1 LDALIKKVR
10 NLEGVRGQILRAMLG
25 VGGIKFISLP
35 ITLLTSVL
43 LARALGPIGYG
54 NYVFV
59 FTVVSLVALPIGPG
73 LGQLITREV
82 ALYKQVDDRDSLN
95 GIYRRSIQWLSL
107 GTIVLMVLF
116 GGWLALDPSAVSDE
130 RVKLFIVGL
139 VLVPLIGL
147 SSIKNSFLS
156 GFKLVQLAQFTNL
169 LVKPGTHFISICLLF
184 LLGLLSPAMALAS
197 QSLSLFIAVFV
208 SGYFISGQL
217 FLRYRSKSYK
227 YNKDWIKSIFPFT
240 MLVAV
245 ATLNSQIGLLLLGWL
260 GNAEEVAAM
269 RVGMSGASLIL
280 FSLSIVNSVIA
291 PYVASAKRTNDFK
304 EMHKI
309 SRFSSRVAFIIA
321 VPISIP
327 LIFFGDNVVD
337 IVYGKEYVDSSTFPL
352 VVLSVAQ
359 LINVGFGSIG
369 VLLTM
374 SGFEKDTLWGQVIAL
389 CSTFILALFLIP
401 RFGANGAACS
411 VSIGLVLWNLILGFR
426 LKKRLGFMPTFM
438 G

>member
-1 LDALIKKVR
+1 
-10 NLEGVRGQILRAMLG
+10 
-25 VGGIKFISLP
+25 
-35 ITLLTSVL
+35 
-43 LARALGPIGYG
+43 
-54 NYVFV
+54 
-59 FTVVSLVALPIGPG
+59 
-73 LGQLITREV
+73 
-82 ALYKQVDDRDSLN
+82 
-95 GIYRRSIQWLSL
+95 
-107 GTIVLMVLF
+107 
-116 GGWLALDPSAVSDE
+116 
-130 RVKLFIVGL
+130 
-139 VLVPLIGL
+139 
-147 SSIKNSFLS
+147 
-156 GFKLVQLAQFTNL
+156 
-169 LVKPGTHFISICLLF
+169 
-184 LLGLLSPAMALAS
+184 
-197 QSLSLFIAVFV
+197 
-208 SGYFISGQL
+208 
-217 FLRYRSKSYK
+217 
-227 YNKDWIKSIFPFT
+227 
-240 MLVAV
+240 
-245 ATLNSQIGLLLLGWL
+245 
-260 GNAEEVAAM
+260 
-269 RVGMSGASLIL
+269 MSGASLIL

>member
-1 LDALIKKVR
+1 MDALIKKVR

-269 RVGMSGASLIL
+269 RVG
-280 FSLSIVNSVIA
+280 
-291 PYVASAKRTNDFK
+291 
-304 EMHKI
+304 
-309 SRFSSRVAFIIA
+309 
-321 VPISIP
+321 
-327 LIFFGDNVVD
+327 
-337 IVYGKEYVDSSTFPL
+337 
-352 VVLSVAQ
+352 
-359 LINVGFGSIG
+359 
-369 VLLTM
+369 
-374 SGFEKDTLWGQVIAL
+374 
-389 CSTFILALFLIP
+389 
-401 RFGANGAACS
+401 
-411 VSIGLVLWNLILGFR
+411 
-426 LKKRLGFMPTFM
+426 
-438 G
+438 